1 MNNNSSLDL
10 RIHCYQSIVPIPFQ
24 QHYDFHYYIY
34 IILYILLA
42 VLSFILNGAMLITLT
57 GYIEFRTPS
66 FALLKLL
73 TMIDGSN
80 AVTSTPLHM
89 AALILAMNGK
99 LDCKLYVSGM
109 TVFSLFCNIS
119 LMMTFIIS
127 CDRYMAIFFPFWYI
141 RNIDKIIEWY
151 YRSIIATLII
161 LLAVI
166 TPLNLMVHHALD
178 FYETSNALIILISHV
193 YIYMKIRKQVK
204 ELRKRNKNKRHSE
217 NGKNLLTFAIV
228 LSLYLCHLPRVAI
241 NLSEMLREYNG
252 ICNGCKS
259 SYTLWAQLLM
269 FCNSIINPLLYCF
282 AMNGIR
288 KKMKKRFFKRNR
300 TYPVMQNTSSR

>member
-1 MNNNSSLDL
+1 MDSNSSRNL

-24 QHYDFHYYIY
+24 QHYGLHFYIY
-34 IILYILLA
+34 IILYVLLA
-42 VLSFILNGAMLITLT
+42 VLSFTLNGAMLVTLSS
-57 GYIEFRTPS
+57 YIEFRTPS

-73 TMIDGSN
+73 TLIDGSN

-89 AALILAMNGK
+89 AAIISAMNGQ
-99 LDCKLYVSGM
+99 LNCKLYVSGV
-109 TVFSLFCNIS
+109 TIFSLFCNIS
-119 LMMTFIIS
+119 LMMTFLIS
-127 CDRYMAIFFPFWYI
+127 CDRYMAIFIPFWYI

-178 FYETSNALIILISHV
+178 IYETSNALIILISHV
-193 YIYMKIRKQVK
+193 YIYMKIRKKVK
-204 ELRKRNKNKRHSE
+204 ELRKRNKNKRNSE

-228 LSLYLCHLPRVAI
+228 LSLYFCHLPRVAI
-241 NLSEMLREYNG
+241 NLSDVLREYNAV
-252 ICNGCKS
+252 CNGCNS
-259 SYTLWAQLLM
+259 TYTLWAQLVR

-282 AMNGIR
+282 AMNGVR
-288 KKMKKRFFKRNR
+288 KKMKQLFFKRNR
-300 TYPVMQNTSSR
+300 TYPVMQNTFLR

>member
-1 MNNNSSLDL
+1 MDSNSSRNL

-24 QHYDFHYYIY
+24 QHYGLHFYIY

-42 VLSFILNGAMLITLT
+42 VLSFTLNGAMLVTLSS
-57 GYIEFRTPS
+57 YIEFRTPS

-73 TMIDGSN
+73 TLIDGSN

-89 AALILAMNGK
+89 AAIISAMNGQ
-99 LDCKLYVSGM
+99 LNCKLYVSGV
-109 TVFSLFCNIS
+109 TIFSLFCNIS
-119 LMMTFIIS
+119 LMMTFLIS

-178 FYETSNALIILISHV
+178 IYETSNALIILISHV
-193 YIYMKIRKQVK
+193 YIYMKIRKKVK
-204 ELRKRNKNKRHSE
+204 ELRKRNKNKRNSE

-228 LSLYLCHLPRVAI
+228 LSLYFCHLPRVAI
-241 NLSEMLREYNG
+241 NLSDVLREYKAV
-252 ICNGCKS
+252 CNGCNS
-259 SYTLWAQLLM
+259 TYTLWAQLVR

-282 AMNGIR
+282 AMNGVR
-288 KKMKKRFFKRNR
+288 KKMKQLFFKRNR
-300 TYPVMQNTSSR
+300 TYPVMQNTFLR

>member
-1 MNNNSSLDL
+1 MDSNSSRNL

-24 QHYDFHYYIY
+24 QHYGLHFYIY
-34 IILYILLA
+34 IILYISLA
-42 VLSFILNGAMLITLT
+42 VLSFTLNGAMLVTLSS
-57 GYIEFRTPS
+57 YIEFRTPS

-73 TMIDGSN
+73 TLIDGSN

-89 AALILAMNGK
+89 AAIISAMNGQ
-99 LDCKLYVSGM
+99 LNCKLYVSGV
-109 TVFSLFCNIS
+109 TIFSLFCNIS
-119 LMMTFIIS
+119 LMMTFLIS

-178 FYETSNALIILISHV
+178 IYETSNALIILISHV
-193 YIYMKIRKQVK
+193 YIYMKIRKKVK
-204 ELRKRNKNKRHSE
+204 ELRKRNKNKRNSE

-228 LSLYLCHLPRVAI
+228 LSLYFCHLPRVAI
-241 NLSEMLREYNG
+241 NLSDVLREYNAV
-252 ICNGCKS
+252 CNGCNS
-259 SYTLWAQLLM
+259 TYTLWAQLVR

-282 AMNGIR
+282 AMNGVR
-288 KKMKKRFFKRNR
+288 KKMKQLFFKRNR
-300 TYPVMQNTSSR
+300 TYPVMQNTFLR